1 MKKKATRAKTNT
13 SKSKSKKKPPN
24 GSTSNSGKKNAT
36 TSSSSTPKMTILK
49 IKEYEN
55 EIVDKFKSLY
65 EKLSKNEYN
74 DKPEYLNI
82 TSSPYISEDDLK
94 VLNKLSMITKFKLIS
109 NLEILYKS
117 KYEEH
122 NKISNE
128 KDKCSICQF
137 NFYEDE
143 EDDKKKEE
151 LFPFDS
157 YLKKDINVILL
168 DKCADHFFHI
178 ECLSML
184 IGDKDNFKCPNCSMI
199 YGILIGDMPYGTM
212 TAYIS
217 KNTHCDGYKSNGT
230 IIIDYYFPNGNNY
243 TGTMRECYLPDTKEG
258 REVLALLKVAFD
270 RKLSFT
276 IGTSV
281 TTGQTN
287 TTVWNGI
294 HHKTNTRGGP
304 TRFGYPDPTYFSR
317 VQEELAV
324 KGVTKDS
331 IDEDLQDIAENLIN
345 NS

>member
-1 MKKKATRAKTNT
+1 MKKKITHTKTETN
-13 SKSKSKKKPPN
+13 KSKSKKKLSN
-24 GSTSNSGKKNAT
+24 GSTPSSEIKTT
-36 TSSSSTPKMTILK
+36 TSQIPKMTIEK
-49 IKEYEN
+49 IKEYPK

-65 EKLSKNEYN
+65 DKLSKKEYT
-74 DKPEYLNI
+74 DKPEYLDI
-82 TSSPYISEDDLK
+82 VSSPYISEDDLK
-94 VLNKLSMITKFKLIS
+94 VLNTLSMITKFKLIS

-137 NFYEDE
+137 NFYEDDDV
-143 EDDKKKEE
+143 DDKKKDE
-151 LFPFDS
+151 LLSFDI
-157 YLKKDINVILL
+157 YLKKDINVVLL

-184 IGDKDNFKCPNCSMI
+184 IGGKDNFKCPNCSMI

-217 KNTHCDGYKSNGT
+217 KNTHCDGYKKNGT

-243 TGTMRECYLPDTKEG
+243 SGTMRECYLPDTKEG
-258 REVLALLKVAFD
+258 REILALLKVAFD

-324 KGVTKDS
+324 KGVTRDS
-331 IDEDLQDIAENLIN
+331 INEDLQDIAQNLLN